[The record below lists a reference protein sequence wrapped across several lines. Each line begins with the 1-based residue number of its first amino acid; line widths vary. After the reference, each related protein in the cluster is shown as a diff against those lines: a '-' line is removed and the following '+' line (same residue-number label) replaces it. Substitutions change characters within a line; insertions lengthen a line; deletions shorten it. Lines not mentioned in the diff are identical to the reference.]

1 MRNKLFE
8 PLVSVIINCRNGEK
22 YLKKCITSVIKQKYK
37 NWEIIFFDN
46 DSKDKSKNILNLYKN
61 RRIRYFKSNKLLK
74 LYHARNIAIS
84 KAKGSY
90 ITFLDVDDWWLKNKL
105 FEQIKLL
112 KNNKRINFIYS
123 NLYIY
128 NETTKKKYSYFK
140 KKMPSGKITQN
151 LINDYKIGIST
162 VMMSRKFFFK
172 KKFNKNYNIIGDF
185 DYFIRLS
192 LSEKFYCIQKPLMY
206 FRKHKNNYSKK
217 IYTFSSELDN
227 WSKKNFSRF
236 KKANISLIKFRF
248 FCYKLK
254 LKKAIGWGL

>member
-128 NETTKKKYSYFK
+128 NETTKKIF
-140 KKMPSGKITQN
+140 
-151 LINDYKIGIST
+151 L
-162 VMMSRKFFFK
+162 F
-172 KKFNKNYNIIGDF
+172 
-185 DYFIRLS
+185 
-192 LSEKFYCIQKPLMY
+192 
-206 FRKHKNNYSKK
+206 
-217 IYTFSSELDN
+217 
-227 WSKKNFSRF
+227 
-236 KKANISLIKFRF
+236 
-248 FCYKLK
+248 
-254 LKKAIGWGL
+254 

>member
-128 NETTKKKYSYFK
+128 NETTKKKIF
-140 KKMPSGKITQN
+140 
-151 LINDYKIGIST
+151 L
-162 VMMSRKFFFK
+162 F
-172 KKFNKNYNIIGDF
+172 
-185 DYFIRLS
+185 
-192 LSEKFYCIQKPLMY
+192 
-206 FRKHKNNYSKK
+206 
-217 IYTFSSELDN
+217 
-227 WSKKNFSRF
+227 
-236 KKANISLIKFRF
+236 
-248 FCYKLK
+248 
-254 LKKAIGWGL
+254 

>member
-128 NETTKKKYSYFK
+128 NETTKKKYSYF
-140 KKMPSGKITQN
+140 
-151 LINDYKIGIST
+151 
-162 VMMSRKFFFK
+162 
-172 KKFNKNYNIIGDF
+172 
-185 DYFIRLS
+185 
-192 LSEKFYCIQKPLMY
+192 
-206 FRKHKNNYSKK
+206 
-217 IYTFSSELDN
+217 
-227 WSKKNFSRF
+227 
-236 KKANISLIKFRF
+236 
-248 FCYKLK
+248 
-254 LKKAIGWGL
+254 

>member
-90 ITFLDVDDWWLKNKL
+90 ITFLDVDDWWLKKNL
-105 FEQIKLL
+105 F
-112 KNNKRINFIYS
+112 
-123 NLYIY
+123 
-128 NETTKKKYSYFK
+128 
-140 KKMPSGKITQN
+140 
-151 LINDYKIGIST
+151 
-162 VMMSRKFFFK
+162 
-172 KKFNKNYNIIGDF
+172 
-185 DYFIRLS
+185 
-192 LSEKFYCIQKPLMY
+192 
-206 FRKHKNNYSKK
+206 
-217 IYTFSSELDN
+217 
-227 WSKKNFSRF
+227 
-236 KKANISLIKFRF
+236 
-248 FCYKLK
+248 
-254 LKKAIGWGL
+254 